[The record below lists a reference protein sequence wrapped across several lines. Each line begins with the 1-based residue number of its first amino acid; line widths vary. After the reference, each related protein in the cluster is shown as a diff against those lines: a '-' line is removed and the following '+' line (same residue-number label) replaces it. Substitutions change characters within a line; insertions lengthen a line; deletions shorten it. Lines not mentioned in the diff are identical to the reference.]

1 MSKPQ
6 PNPKRRWRLLVGALV
21 LILLAGVVWLWSP
34 WAQSQTDSPEP
45 TVAVRRGPLTIN
57 INETGSITNRDKI
70 ILKSEVPGTVSILSL
85 IDEGTRVEKGQLL
98 IELDSSD
105 LKDQRD
111 QQQITVLNSQASLV
125 QARENLAVQKNEAQA
140 QIEKAEF
147 ELTVARSDLKKY
159 TQGDYPQELAQA
171 QAEITLAREDL
182 QRASEKLT
190 WSRRLAGEGYI
201 TGTEL
206 DADQAAVNRAKLDLE
221 LAQGRLALL
230 KEHTYTRRMLELNS
244 AIRQAELALERVKR
258 KARADVVQAE
268 ANLQARQSEHARKQE
283 QLATINERIANCRI
297 TAPQDGMVVY
307 ATTGQWSWRG
317 NTEPLAKGQEV
328 RHRQE
333 LLYLPTDD
341 TVMAEVKIHESALR
355 KVEVGQ
361 PARITVDAMPGE
373 FFYGQVGRISLYP
386 DGMSVFMN
394 PDLKVYSTDV
404 YIDQGDA
411 GKLRAGMGC
420 RVEIIV
426 EELDDAL
433 YVPVQCVVRRGGEP
447 VVFVPSAQGP
457 RPVPVEIGLDNGR
470 MIHIRSGL
478 SEGQAVLLAPP
489 LKPADD
495 QAAAETGRIPP
506 RKDPS
511 DADQPA
517 ERPARP
523 AGRTGRSNGARRD
536 AAP

>member
-1 MSKPQ
+1 MSEPQSKPR
-6 PNPKRRWRLLVGALV
+6 RRWRWLAGAV
-21 LILLAGVVWLWSP
+21 LLAVVAGGVFLWAP
-34 WAQSQTDSPEP
+34 WTAEEADSAQP
-45 TVAVRRGPLTIN
+45 TVTVRRGPLTIN

-85 IDEGTRVEKGQLL
+85 IDEGTRVAQGDLL

-111 QQQITVLNSQASLV
+111 QQQITVLNSEASLI

-140 QIEKAEF
+140 QIEKAQF
-147 ELTVARSDLKKY
+147 ERTVARSDLKKY
-159 TQGDYPQELAQA
+159 TEGDYPQDLAQA
-171 QAEITLAREDL
+171 QAQITLAREDL

-190 WSRRLAGEGYI
+190 WSKRLAGEGYI

-206 DADQAAVNRAKLDLE
+206 DADEAAVNRAKLDLE
-221 LAQGRLALL
+221 LAEGRLTLL
-230 KEHTYTRRMLELNS
+230 KEHTYTRRMLELDS

-268 ANLQARQSEHARKQE
+268 ASLQARQSEHTRKQE

-297 TAPQDGMVVY
+297 TAPQDGVVVY

-341 TVMAEVKIHESALR
+341 TVMAEIKIHESVLR
-355 KVEVGQ
+355 KVEIGQ

-373 FFYGQVGRISLYP
+373 VFHGQVGRISLYP

-404 YIDQGDA
+404 YIDQGDVS
-411 GKLRAGMGC
+411 KLRAGMGC

-426 EELDDAL
+426 EELPDAMYL
-433 YVPVQCVVRRGGEP
+433 AVQCVVRLEGKP
-447 VVFVPSAQGP
+447 VVYIPGP
-457 RPVPVEIGLDNGR
+457 DDPVPVAVTIGLDNGR
-470 MIHIRSGL
+470 MIHIKSGL
-478 SEGQAVLLAPP
+478 IEGQEVLLAPP
-489 LKPADD
+489 LKTDD
-495 QAAAETGRIPP
+495 ATG
-506 RKDPS
+506 
-511 DADQPA
+511 QPDMP
-517 ERPARP
+517 RPATRPSP
-523 AGRTGRSNGARRD
+523 AGRPEEQSEGRSKGERRNGPR
-536 AAP
+536 